1 MIYKTTYN
9 IFYNNT
15 GQPMNVSK
23 LLLAVTSIIPLIS
36 ISTLTQASDA
46 TLRLS
51 DDSVH
56 GQVNLSNNASNLDF
70 GAGYMYHE
78 GSRHIINIDLH
89 SKGQTAIGNLPTTV
103 GVGVQ
108 LTGYDVDDFEGG
120 AVGLGGFARLNMPE
134 VPGLSFEGALHYA
147 PSILSFSDSEDLTRL
162 RIQANYRLIQTADV
176 FAGYHYLNTDID
188 GGSDFTLDEGVFV
201 GMKLMF

>member
-1 MIYKTTYN
+1 MKA
-9 IFYNNT
+9 
-15 GQPMNVSK
+15 SK
-23 LLLAVTSIIPLIS
+23 LLLAATSIISLIS
-36 ISTLTQASDA
+36 IPTLSQASDA

-51 DDSVH
+51 NDSVH
-56 GQVNLSNNASNLDF
+56 GQVNSSNSASNTDF

-78 GSRHIINIDLH
+78 GSRHIINVDLH
-89 SKGQTAIGNLPTTV
+89 AKGQTAVGNLPTTV
-103 GVGVQ
+103 GIGVQ
-108 LTGYDVDDFEGG
+108 FTGYDTDNVEGG
-120 AVGLGGFARLNMPE
+120 AIGLGGFTRMNVPE

-147 PSILSFSDSEDLTRL
+147 PSILSFSDSDNMTRL

-188 GGSDFTLDEGVFV
+188 GSSDVTLDEGLFV

>member
-1 MIYKTTYN
+1 MK
-9 IFYNNT
+9 
-15 GQPMNVSK
+15 VSK
-23 LLLAVTSIIPLIS
+23 LLLAITSVIPLMNMTSIA
-36 ISTLTQASDA
+36 QASDA
-46 TLRLS
+46 TIRLS

-89 SKGQTAIGNLPTTV
+89 AKGQTAIGNLPTTV
-103 GVGVQ
+103 GIGAQ
-108 LTGYDVDDFEGG
+108 LTGYDTDDIEGG
-120 AVGLGGFARLNMPE
+120 AIGLGGFARLNVPE

-147 PSILSFSDSEDLTRL
+147 PSILSFTDSEDMTRL
-162 RIQANYRLIQTADV
+162 RVQANYRLIQTADV
-176 FAGYHYLNTDID
+176 FAGYHYLNTDLD
-188 GGSDFTLDEGVFV
+188 GGSDFTLDEGLFI

>member
-1 MIYKTTYN
+1 MK
-9 IFYNNT
+9 
-15 GQPMNVSK
+15 VSK
-23 LLLAVTSIIPLIS
+23 LLLTVTSIIPLIS
-36 ISTLTQASDA
+36 MSTVAQANDA

-56 GQVNLSNNASNLDF
+56 GQVNLSNNTSNLDF

-78 GSRHIINIDLH
+78 GSRHIINLDLH
-89 SKGQTAIGNLPTTV
+89 TKGQTAIGNLPTTV

-108 LTGYDVDDFEGG
+108 LTGYDDNDIEGA

-147 PSILSFSDSEDLTRL
+147 PSILSFADSDDMTRL
-162 RIQANYRLIQTADV
+162 RIQANYRLIKTADV
-176 FAGYHYLNTDID
+176 FAGYHYLNTDVD
-188 GGSDFTLDEGVFV
+188 GGSDLTLDEGIFI